1 MSYFVNKTD
10 GTAIVVLDGTK
21 DTTSTSLT
29 LFGRLVQN
37 YGDQTNENF
46 VHLLENFALDSS
58 PANPIK
64 GQIWY
69 DTNVNNI
76 KAYNGSTWITVGT
89 EIVGNVDLT
98 GNLTIGPNDF
108 QIKDLTGN
116 VSINN
121 QVNNGNISLFANVNG
136 TSTNVLNINGSSGL
150 ITVLANA
157 TSNFGIPTKIYLDSE
172 IQNARFYTTSALSTN
187 VAIINA
193 NLTSRISEE
202 NQLRANLTA
211 ANAQIAIRAT
221 NNRVDQI
228 NLDTYVAISGNV
240 ETILGLI
247 GDTEGTYGLTK
258 NIKDVN
264 VALQG
269 NVTAINASIAS
280 TNLSV
285 TNLNTKIDAVN
296 LAQTTALV
304 ANINTKSDID
314 SPTFTGTPVAPT
326 ATFGAN
332 TSQVATTQYVMTR
345 AVFWDGSRKFI
356 STDDPNAALGSNGDF
371 WFKYS

>member
-46 VHLLENFALDSS
+46 VRLLENFALDES
-58 PANPIK
+58 PPFPIK
-64 GQIWY
+64 GQLWY
-69 DTNVNNI
+69 DTNTNNI
-76 KAYNGSTWITVGT
+76 KAFNGTIWVTVGSD
-89 EIVGNVDLT
+89 IVGNVDIT

-121 QVNNGNISLFANVNG
+121 QYNNGNISLFANVNG

-157 TSNFGIPTKIYLDSE
+157 TSNLGITTKVYLDSE

-187 VAIINA
+187 VAVINA
-193 NLTSRISEE
+193 NLSSRIDEE

-228 NLDTYVAISGNV
+228 NLDTYVAITGNA
-240 ETILGLI
+240 ETILGII
-247 GDTEGTYGLTK
+247 GDSGSGLVK
-258 NIKDVN
+258 QIADVN
-264 VALQG
+264 SALSSNVVIINANQTAANANIVAL
-269 NVTAINASIAS
+269 NNKINS
-280 TNLSV
+280 
-285 TNLNTKIDAVN
+285 VN
-296 LAQTTALV
+296 LATDAALV
-304 ANINTKSDID
+304 ANINTKADIN

-332 TSQVATTQYVMTR
+332 NSQLATTQYVMTR

-356 STDDPNAALGSNGDF
+356 STNDPDSSIGSDGDF